1 MKSKHLHFPACIAL
15 GLVMPAA
22 ADVIYS
28 NLQNLSIPANFDGL
42 YLDVNTGNSNTNMA
56 SPVAGWDI
64 NPFYGGKFMQNSPA
78 FQPVRATTGNTSAI
92 VNLAGGTSVG
102 SGSTYSTFTWDND
115 NNSATP
121 QVPGYG
127 SSQTLTTSGGNFTDG
142 QEGYLGFKLYT
153 DATYT
158 VANYGWMRVVFTNNT
173 GGAVIKDWAYDTSG
187 AAINTGNVLQSAA
200 ANNAQTVTLTTVSG
214 SFTLGS
220 TISNTGGN
228 ANSVVKTGAGTTTL
242 TGSNTYTGATII
254 QQGSLALSS
263 TGSIA
268 NSTTLVVGDT
278 GSSGAVLDLTAK
290 SGYTIASG
298 TTLKGVGTVNVGA
311 NNTLTISGT
320 HAPGNSPG
328 VQSVTGN
335 LSYGSGSIFEW
346 DLASSATGT
355 RGTQYDG
362 VNVTGILG
370 GGGAIFKVVLDSGSY
385 AEDFWKTNQEWTGI
399 FTASNAVNM
408 AGIFS
413 DIQWSGGSLLT
424 TPLTTPPGHF
434 SFTNSGT
441 TLTWTAV
448 PEPTS
453 ALAGLLLGAGLLR
466 RSRKPVG
473 TSGPAC
479 PKLP

>member
-1 MKSKHLHFPACIAL
+1 MKAKNLLFPTLVAL
-15 GLVMPAA
+15 ALAMPAS

-28 NLQNLSIPANFDGL
+28 NLQNVDIPANFAGL
-42 YLDVNTGNSNTNMA
+42 YLNLTLPYDSGKSNTSMS

-64 NPFYGGKFMQNSPA
+64 NAYYGGNDLANSPA
-78 FQPVRATTGNTSAI
+78 FQPVRANNTANWAP
-92 VNLAGGTSVG
+92 VTDLAAGATVG
-102 SGSTYSTFTWDND
+102 SGSIFSPFVQSGTGAETVG
-115 NNSATP
+115 A
-121 QVPGYG
+121 PGYG
-127 SSQTLTTSGGNFTDG
+127 TSRMLTDSGGNFTAG
-142 QEGYLGFKLYT
+142 TEGYIGFKLYT
-153 DATYT
+153 GANYT
-158 VANYGWMRVVFTNNT
+158 APVYGWMRVIL
-173 GGAVIKDWAYDTSG
+173 GGASPVIKDWAYDTSG
-187 AAINTGNVLQSAA
+187 ATIATGNVLQSAA
-200 ANNAQTVTLTTVSG
+200 VNNAQTVTLSSASG

-220 TISNTGGN
+220 AITNTGSN
-228 ANSVVKTGAGTTTL
+228 VNSVVKTDAGTTTL
-242 TGSNTYTGATII
+242 TGSNTYTGVTTVHAGT
-254 QQGSLALSS
+254 LALASG
-263 TGSIA
+263 GSIA

-290 SGYTIASG
+290 AGYTIASG
-298 TTLKGVGTVNVGA
+298 TTLKGIGTVNVGS
-311 NNTLTISGT
+311 NNTLTINGT

-335 LSYGSGSIFEW
+335 LSYGTGSIFEW

-362 VNVTGILG
+362 VNVTGTLG
-370 GGGAIFKVVLDSGSY
+370 GSGAIFKVVLDSGSY
-385 AEDFWKTNQEWTGI
+385 TEDFWKTNQQWTGI

-466 RSRKPVG
+466 RRR
-473 TSGPAC
+473 
-479 PKLP
+479 